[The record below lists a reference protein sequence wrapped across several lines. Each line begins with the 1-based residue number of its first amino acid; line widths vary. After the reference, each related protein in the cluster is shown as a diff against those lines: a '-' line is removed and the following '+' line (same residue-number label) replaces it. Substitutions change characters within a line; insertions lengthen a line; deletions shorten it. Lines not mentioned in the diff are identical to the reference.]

1 MGFVKIPNDLSE
13 WAWYGDNNT
22 LAVYVRLLLGAVWKD
37 RNYQNVHLK
46 RGQIAT
52 TIPQIAEQS
61 NLTVQQ
67 VRTVLNRLKATGKIT
82 VNSTSKFSVITLVE
96 YDCDIVT
103 NSQNNI
109 PLTDEQHTNN
119 RQITDNQQTGNS
131 PSTDHQQPINSQ
143 TTDLLI
149 INKKTEGQNVK
160 KTEGTN
166 VSASA
171 PESAESKPKKQR
183 KSVPKKKRYAD
194 FVTLTEEEHSKLV
207 EQYGERTVQWCIE
220 KLDNYKGSMGKKYV
234 SDYKAILSWVIKS
247 YQEEQSKH
255 KQPMSSIPPGGMKQ
269 EQQSRNPFINAVMG
283 NGGGDN
289 G

>member
-1 MGFVKIPNDLSE
+1 MGFVKISNDLSE

-82 VNSTSKFSVITLVE
+82 VNSTSRFSVITLIE

-109 PLTDEQHTNN
+109 PLTDEQQTNN

-131 PSTDHQQPINSQ
+131 PS
-143 TTDLLI
+143 TDLLI

-160 KTEGTN
+160 KTEGTD
-166 VSASA
+166 VSVPA
-171 PESAESKPKKQR
+171 PESAESKPQKQR
-183 KSVPKKKRYAD
+183 KSVPEKKRYAD
-194 FVTLTEEEHSKLV
+194 FVTLTEDEHSKLV
-207 EQYGERTVQWCIE
+207 GQYGETVVQWCIE
-220 KLDNYKGSMGKKYV
+220 KLDNYKGSMGKKYA

-247 YQEEQSKH
+247 YHEEQSK
-255 KQPMSSIPPGGMKQ
+255 PIRPPGGMKQ